1 MLKDI
6 LDGLK
11 LVAEGIKNVRTIA
24 EAVKDGEAYVRVNH
38 PDVQVTLRALLA
50 ELEKSLMLVKQ
61 ASAVLT
67 NFRFAVATD
76 GQGAELARFNN
87 YFIKAKTDEEYLRKS
102 VEDLRTHC
110 SKVRAEA
117 SKIAGGAT
125 APAFVKLFGFL
136 GLHSADREKEL
147 AEKLD
152 KLAYEDFAVA
162 NSAQRMLDCLTG
174 ALKDVQDAL
183 GPGGAMY
190 SQHVPAAAALLG
202 QYGPAFSDME
212 DLAADG
218 VRELRSVI
226 EDLL

>member
-11 LVAEGIKNVRTIA
+11 LVAEGVKSVRTIA
-24 EAVKDGEAYVRVNH
+24 EAVKDGDAYVRVH
-38 PDVQVTLRALLA
+38 HADVQVTLRALLG

-61 ASAVLT
+61 SSAVLT

-76 GQGAELARFNN
+76 GHSAELARFND
-87 YFIKAKTDEEYLRKS
+87 YFIKAKADEQYLRKN

-110 SKVRAEA
+110 SKVRTHAA
-117 SKIAGGAT
+117 TIAGGSG

-136 GLHSADREKEL
+136 GLRSADREQEL

-162 NSAQRMLDCLTG
+162 NSAQRMLDCLTS

-183 GPGGAMY
+183 GTGGAMY
-190 SQHVPAAAALLG
+190 PQNVPAAAALLG

-212 DLAADG
+212 ELASDG
-218 VRELRSVI
+218 IRELRSVI
-226 EDLL
+226 E